1 MLKFVVHC
9 CQLQYYSTTI
19 GVPCYV
25 CIRIEPASR
34 TKNRTRTRTEPLI
47 GRTRTEPELFKQ
59 QDNKNQ
65 NRTEPC
71 PYKNPNRTR
80 TIDLRFFPISSFYFH
95 SPSHIPNG
103 WSDFD
108 G

>member
-1 MLKFVVHC
+1 MFV
-9 CQLQYYSTTI
+9 
-19 GVPCYV
+19 
-25 CIRIEPASR
+25 RIEPASR
-34 TKNRTRTRTEPLI
+34 TKNRTRTEPLI

-80 TIDLRFFPISSFYFH
+80 TIDLRFFPIS
-95 SPSHIPNG
+95 NRKVG
-103 WSDFD
+103 EGKGAGTD
-108 G
+108 GIAGGRM

>member
-1 MLKFVVHC
+1 MFV
-9 CQLQYYSTTI
+9 
-19 GVPCYV
+19 
-25 CIRIEPASR
+25 RIEPASR
-34 TKNRTRTRTEPLI
+34 TKKRTRTEPLI

-80 TIDLRFFPISSFYFH
+80 TIDLRFFPISNYYKVHAAVYSISQKY
-95 SPSHIPNG
+95 
-103 WSDFD
+103 
-108 G
+108 